1 MAGQAGLAA
10 ACPARH
16 RATTYTKAMLVP
28 GLDRGRLLVVVE
40 RNLLARALLVA
51 VASKA
56 VLAVA
61 ALDRVRKALV
71 VRA

>member
-1 MAGQAGLAA
+1 
-10 ACPARH
+10 
-16 RATTYTKAMLVP
+16 MLVP

-61 ALDRVRKALV
+61 GLDRVRKALV